1 MNDRIST
8 NMMFNQS
15 VWLMMN
21 KQAKLSH
28 LERQIATGSR
38 LVSAKDDPVASGT
51 AVSLDRSLAA
61 LDQMKLN
68 AGSLQNRLGLQE
80 NTLAQINDLMGRVS
94 ELTIQASNP
103 ALGEADKKSLVTE
116 IEQIRDG
123 LLSLANSTDGTGR
136 YLFGGTQDADPP
148 FSQVGGSIVYSGDQ
162 TQRQVLI
169 GPDTYA
175 KDALP
180 GSEIFLRIPTG
191 DGSVDGGP
199 AATNTGKAVLTN
211 VTRDGTGDW
220 NGQSFSV
227 RFTASDAYEV
237 VDANGTVTA
246 TGTLKAGDEIVV
258 NGVRLQIDGEPAVG
272 DRFDVNAAGSR
283 DIFATMDG
291 LIDALNSDVGT
302 PALLAAQQNKLQ
314 SALRDVARA
323 SERMIDSR
331 AAGGAQLKAV
341 DNAADMR
348 ESNAVTLKTT
358 LSGMRDLDYADA
370 LSQYQLEQTALQA
383 AQTIFTQMQQMSLF
397 QRLG

>member
-51 AVSLDRSLAA
+51 AVSLDRTLAA

>member
-51 AVSLDRSLAA
+51 AVSLDRTLAA

-323 SERMIDSR
+323 AERMIDSR

>member
-51 AVSLDRSLAA
+51 AVSLDRTLAA

-323 SERMIDSR
+323 AERMIDGR

>member
-51 AVSLDRSLAA
+51 AVSLDRTLAA

-272 DRFDVNAAGSR
+272 DRFDVNASGSR